1 MVFMVEKQDF
11 KQLVKR
17 LDPDESQV
25 ENIFQFYMVQYKEL
39 QDWLKLLHLLLN
51 WCQPVIL

>member
-25 ENIFQFYMVQYKEL
+25 ENNFQFYMVQYKEL
-39 QDWLKLLHLLLN
+39 HD
-51 WCQPVIL
+51 